1 MYNRRYQGGA
11 GPMASGRG
19 KQQVSPQEL
28 KARIVQKLMNEEGMS
43 EAEAMEAADKIMAR
57 LMQQQQGQ
65 QQQQQEQQPQMM
77 KKGGKVKKKRKKKSP
92 PKYKDGGSTFGVQG
106 GRSPFS

>member
-1 MYNRRYQGGA
+1 MYSRRYQGGA
-11 GPMASGRG
+11 RPMASGRG
-19 KQQVSPQEL
+19 RQQVSPQEL

-43 EAEAMEAADKIMAR
+43 EAEAMEAAEKIMAR

-65 QQQQQEQQPQMM
+65 QQQQQGQQPQMM

>member
-11 GPMASGRG
+11 RPMSSGRG
-19 KQQVSPQEL
+19 RQQVSPEEL

-43 EAEAMEAADKIMAR
+43 EAEAIEAAEKIMAR

-65 QQQQQEQQPQMM
+65 QQQQQGQQPQMM